1 MIQEIISWYIGDP
14 GNLFF
19 GSIILLSAVG
29 LIFDRFKKYKNFWL
43 LLAIMAAYMSGLFTG
58 LWLK

>member
-19 GSIILLSAVG
+19 GSMIMLFSVG
-29 LIFDRFKKYKNFWL
+29 MIFERFKNNKIFWL
-43 LLAIMAAYMSGLFTG
+43 LLAIIAAYMSGLFTG